1 MSSVLSAQ
9 LKSQAYKIWYLQLLG
24 VLAVSAL
31 SFIWGWQSAYSA
43 LVGGLVQ
50 LIPAWVLIQF
60 GFRHAGAR
68 AAKKIVQNFF
78 FGEFLKIFLTI
89 ILFVIVFKFIPV
101 SIGFLFIGFGAS
113 LLMFW
118 IAPVLVKRKP
128 LND

>member
-9 LKSQAYKIWYLQLLG
+9 IKKQAYKIWYLQLSSVFVISL
-24 VLAVSAL
+24 L
-31 SFIWGWQSAYSA
+31 SLFWGWQAAGSVM
-43 LVGGLVQ
+43 VGGLVQ

-60 GFRHAGAR
+60 GFRHSGAR
-68 AAKKIVQNFF
+68 AAKKIVQGFF

-89 ILFVIVFKFIPV
+89 LLFVMVFKFIPV

-118 IAPVLVKRKP
+118 IAPVLVKRKTT
-128 LND
+128 